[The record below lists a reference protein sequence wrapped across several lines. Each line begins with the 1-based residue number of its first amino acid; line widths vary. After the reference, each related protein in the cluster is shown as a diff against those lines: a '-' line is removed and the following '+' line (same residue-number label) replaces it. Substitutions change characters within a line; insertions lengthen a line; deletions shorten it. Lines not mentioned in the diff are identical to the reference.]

1 MQHDC
6 ESSWRHRPAR
16 PAGQGEVK
24 LKAAIAAERYTTT
37 MLAPPAGGIHLT
49 PVCRQGRKC
58 QGRAST
64 MQIDAGAR
72 WWLSHAFAIACLC
85 TSSDLAAPSI
95 MQEIVPGTTCAA
107 NEPGSN
113 I

>member
-1 MQHDC
+1 
-6 ESSWRHRPAR
+6 
-16 PAGQGEVK
+16 
-24 LKAAIAAERYTTT
+24 
-37 MLAPPAGGIHLT
+37 
-49 PVCRQGRKC
+49 
-58 QGRAST
+58 